1 MQKIKIKSTILVAI
15 LIAIFSTIM
24 CMGFV
29 SAEEIGTNVD
39 TIVGTIAHR
48 INYYDKSG
56 ALIKT
61 ESLLTGNNMTG
72 IEGYEGNYVVRTE
85 NYDEL
90 YNILTFVVPTEDYV
104 KENYVHYD
112 AFNQWFMLNNDYDYT
127 VEQTPTSMSDMIDY
141 NFAHT
146 GMVYD
151 NGNFQYAFQINCKN
165 ILNVPDDAKMYSY
178 ISVDNTKSICYDPIN
193 NYGGLEIGISLCD
206 NTNMPAPLKY
216 SPNVGRTIEFTSIF
230 DATAN
235 FANGPSSYVYYYL
248 NETMSMD
255 ELTALNMDNVKS
267 DTINVYTDIE
277 PAQEPEEPTDEPTDE
292 PSGDDNGEII
302 LPPSDKPSDTN
313 KPADET
319 PIKEQSKLEKSN
331 AELKAQWT
339 ALLAHDWQNA
349 NGWQLITLMTITLAV
364 VIAIIVAIPVVCH
377 QVKKAT
383 NVKRIK
389 ARSLARKR

>member
-39 TIVGTIAHR
+39 TIVGTIAHT

-61 ESLLTGNNMTG
+61 EGLLAGNNMTG
-72 IEGYEGNYVVRTE
+72 IEGYEGNYVVRTD
-85 NYDEL
+85 NYEEVSQFTK
-90 YNILTFVVPTEDYV
+90 ITIPSEDYI
-104 KENYVHYD
+104 KENFVYSTD
-112 AFNQWFMLNNDYDYT
+112 ARAYSYLNNSLDFTNNPDVSSLKLQEAMYYDDDKNLFLSIQLWLNNLLGLTDSVKMNSKISIDGSTSKIYT
-127 VEQTPTSMSDMIDY
+127 NSVPATTIGINFCDRTSMPAIFKYTS
-141 NFAHT
+141 
-146 GMVYD
+146 
-151 NGNFQYAFQINCKN
+151 
-165 ILNVPDDAKMYSY
+165 NVDR
-178 ISVDNTKSICYDPIN
+178 IF
-193 NYGGLEIGISLCD
+193 
-206 NTNMPAPLKY
+206 
-216 SPNVGRTIEFTSIF
+216 EFTSIF
-230 DATAN
+230 DDQSTYSS
-235 FANGPSSYVYYYL
+235 NGDTIKYVYYYM
-248 NETMSMD
+248 NETMSLD
-255 ELTALNMDNVKS
+255 ELTALNMDDVIS

-292 PSGDDNGEII
+292 PSGDENGDII

-319 PIKEQSKLEKSN
+319 PIKEQSKLDKSN

-377 QVKKAT
+377 QVKKAN

-389 ARSLARKR
+389 ARSVARKR

>member
-1 MQKIKIKSTILVAI
+1 MQKIKIKSTILIAI

-39 TIVGTIAHR
+39 TIVGTTAHT

-61 ESLLTGNNMTG
+61 EGLLAGNNMTG
-72 IEGYEGNYVVRTE
+72 IEGYEGNYVVRTD

-90 YNILTFVVPTEDYV
+90 HNILTFVVPTWDQATSEYV
-104 KENYVHYD
+104 YRSDMNGYYLFDNDSESTTDKISNKQYSDFIYRYNIYKDSSDIIEFGVQLMCNKLFEIPSNSNMYSNVSMNGSDSYNY
-112 AFNQWFMLNNDYDYT
+112 NDVSYSYSKNFTTINFSDR
-127 VEQTPTSMSDMIDY
+127 TSM
-141 NFAHT
+141 A
-146 GMVYD
+146 
-151 NGNFQYAFQINCKN
+151 A
-165 ILNVPDDAKMYSY
+165 A
-178 ISVDNTKSICYDPIN
+178 
-193 NYGGLEIGISLCD
+193 
-206 NTNMPAPLKY
+206 LKY
-216 SPNVGRTIEFTSIF
+216 TAFIGSIGEFTSIY
-230 DATAN
+230 DVGMTYSETTDN
-235 FANGPSSYVYYYL
+235 YVYYYL
-248 NETMSMD
+248 NETMSLD

-292 PSGDDNGEII
+292 PSGDENGNII

-313 KPADET
+313 KPSDET

-349 NGWQLITLMTITLAV
+349 QGWQLITLMTITLAV
-364 VIAIIVAIPVVCH
+364 AIAIIVTIPIVCH
-377 QVKKAT
+377 QIKKAN

-389 ARSLARKR
+389 ARSAARKR

>member
-1 MQKIKIKSTILVAI
+1 
-15 LIAIFSTIM
+15 
-24 CMGFV
+24 
-29 SAEEIGTNVD
+29 
-39 TIVGTIAHR
+39 
-48 INYYDKSG
+48 
-56 ALIKT
+56 
-61 ESLLTGNNMTG
+61 
-72 IEGYEGNYVVRTE
+72 
-85 NYDEL
+85 
-90 YNILTFVVPTEDYV
+90 
-104 KENYVHYD
+104 
-112 AFNQWFMLNNDYDYT
+112 
-127 VEQTPTSMSDMIDY
+127 
-141 NFAHT
+141 
-146 GMVYD
+146 
-151 NGNFQYAFQINCKN
+151 
-165 ILNVPDDAKMYSY
+165 
-178 ISVDNTKSICYDPIN
+178 
-193 NYGGLEIGISLCD
+193 
-206 NTNMPAPLKY
+206 MPAPLKY

-277 PAQEPEEPTDEPTDE
+277 PAQEPEGPTDEPTDK
-292 PSGDDNGEII
+292 PSGDENGDII

-319 PIKEQSKLEKSN
+319 PIKEQSKLDKSN

-377 QVKKAT
+377 QVKKAN

-389 ARSLARKR
+389 ARSVARKR